1 MGNDQAGRRLAGWAA
16 IAATMLSTLTPLA
29 EAQQQANPQ
38 QSNPQQINAGTATEG
53 LPAEPAPNATLPL
66 YMRPEA
72 RDFQHP
78 RPQFPNPIA
87 PYLSTHVDVPRVT
100 NSPRLQDLLKN
111 GKIYLSLGD
120 AVMLALENNFDIA
133 IARYNLDV
141 SDTDILRSRA
151 GGTLLGS
158 PSGLVTG
165 TLGTFST
172 TLSSGGGP
180 GGTSAGA
187 SGAGAGSSGLV
198 LSTNGAG
205 PAPTISDPTLGGTV
219 QLERASTPQPTVFL
233 TGTNTLTQNTN
244 GYNFQYNQGFSPG
257 TTFQVQFQNSRTT
270 TNNHAQQLQPSAIY
284 AVSGEDH
291 SAPSERIRHWN
302 QQALHRAGDQQPPH
316 HGLCVPSA
324 VAVHHQPGGE
334 HLLGTGQRV

>member
-1 MGNDQAGRRLAGWAA
+1 MNFSEKQELRKQELRKQAGRKQEGRRVGNDQAGRRLAGWAA
-16 IAATMLSTLTPLA
+16 IAATMLSTLVPLA

-38 QSNPQQINAGTATEG
+38 QINPQQINAGTATEG

-87 PYLSTHVDVPRVT
+87 PYLSTQVNTPRVT

-187 SGAGAGSSGLV
+187 SGAGAGASGLV

-205 PAPTISDPTLGGTV
+205 PTPTISDPALGGTV
-219 QLERASTPQPTVFL
+219 QFERSSTPQPTTFL

-244 GYNFQYNQGFSPG
+244 SYNFQYNQGFSPG
-257 TTFQVQFQNSRTT
+257 TTFQVGFQNSRTT
-270 TNNHAQQLQPSAIY
+270 SNNTRSNYSPQLQSLT
-284 AVSGEDH
+284 
-291 SAPSERIRHWN
+291 
-302 QQALHRAGDQQPPH
+302 QAKITQHIVNG
-316 HGLCVPSA
+316 
-324 VAVHHQPGGE
+324 
-334 HLLGTGQRV
+334 